1 MPPLRCQDGGAVPLW
16 TKTTKT
22 EDRVWAP
29 NAPPMW
35 HPFPPRM
42 SREGDPGQLYKEA
55 FTSVEG
61 TADSSSSLPSLIQST
76 SGQLVL

>member
-1 MPPLRCQDGGAVPLW
+1 MW

-29 NAPPMW
+29 NASPMW

-42 SREGDPGQLYKEA
+42 SREGELGRLYKEA
-55 FTSVEG
+55 FRLRRR
-61 TADSSSSLPSLIQST
+61 D
-76 SGQLVL
+76 GQFIP